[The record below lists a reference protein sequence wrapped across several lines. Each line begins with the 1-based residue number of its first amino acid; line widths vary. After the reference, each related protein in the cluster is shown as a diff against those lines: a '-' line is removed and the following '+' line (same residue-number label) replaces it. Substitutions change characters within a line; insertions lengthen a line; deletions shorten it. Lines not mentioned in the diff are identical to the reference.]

1 LIRAKLIVPIAGAI
15 VVLCCTVLGGGAA
28 VASSRAVEAA
38 PPATQLPV
46 ILSSRVLRENV
57 LLGRSVSVIGSL
69 EPNTDT
75 EVVTLQGRHGHA
87 WTVLAATHSVAT
99 GVFTLRFRPSHVG
112 AMTMRVQASGALG
125 VIQTTSAKVDV
136 YHRVLASWYGPGGRT
151 ACGEELTAK
160 TLGVANKTLPC
171 GTRVTLHYHHRTLR
185 VRVIDRG
192 PYVAGRDYDLTY
204 ATKRALGAGDLTEL
218 WATR

>member
-15 VVLCCTVLGGGAA
+15 AVLCSVGLSGGAA
-28 VASSRAVEAA
+28 IASSRSVATGPSVVP
-38 PPATQLPV
+38 PPA
-46 ILSSRVLRENV
+46 ILSHRVLRANV
-57 LLGRSVSVIGSL
+57 LVGHSVSVIGSL
-69 EPNTDT
+69 EPNA
-75 EVVTLQGRHGHA
+75 EISVVSLERRRGHGWA
-87 WTVLAATHSVAT
+87 LVAATHNVAS
-99 GVFTLRFRPSHVG
+99 GLFTLRFRPRQVG
-112 AMTMRVQASGALG
+112 AITMRVQASGDLG
-125 VIQTTSAKVDV
+125 VIATTAAKVDV

-151 ACGEELTAK
+151 ACGQELTAK

-171 GTRVTLHYHHRTLR
+171 GTRVTLHYRHRTVR